1 MATRRIHNTRE
12 ATAARASALPRR
24 RSSTGITR
32 SLLTMVAS
40 AMLAT
45 ITMPVAAENP
55 PTYATSA
62 STVLPWL
69 SGSAST
75 TASSTTAL
83 PLPNNAMPA
92 EAIGTTIAE
101 MITR

>member
-1 MATRRIHNTRE
+1 
-12 ATAARASALPRR
+12 
-24 RSSTGITR
+24 
-32 SLLTMVAS
+32 MVAS
-40 AMLAT
+40 AILAT

-55 PTYATSA
+55 PTYATNA

-69 SGSAST
+69 SGNAST
-75 TASSTTAL
+75 IASSATAL
-83 PLPNNAMPA
+83 PLPNKATPA